1 MFYLQFIEDEDKR
14 AMYARLSVFYA
25 GDDSYLTQY
34 DFITRDLAQAH
45 PYACVEDAERAL
57 RRSRYSGGLR
67 VVPEADI
74 LLSREARR
82 QVRR

>member
-14 AMYARLSVFYA
+14 AMYARLGGYE

-34 DFITRDLAQAH
+34 DFITRDFAQAH
-45 PYACVEDAERAL
+45 PYACVETAEHTL
-57 RRSRYSGGLR
+57 RRSRYSDVLR